1 MRLEDK
7 IRDIPDFPQKGI
19 IFKDITPLIGDPKGF
34 KATLDRLAEVCKGK
48 NVDAIVALESR
59 GFLFGAP
66 LAYNLGVG
74 IIPIRKKGK
83 LPSETFQMEYSLE
96 YGTNVVEIHRDALA
110 PGQRVLIVD
119 DLLATGG
126 TALAAAKLVEKLGAV
141 VTGLV
146 FVIELTFLQGRDKLA
161 GYDVTSLICY

>member
-1 MRLEDK
+1 MRLEDR

-19 IFKDITPLIGDPKGF
+19 VFKDICPLIGDGQGLKL
-34 KATLDRLAEVCKGK
+34 AVDRLQEVARDKK
-48 NVDAIVALESR
+48 IDAIVALESR

-74 IIPIRKKGK
+74 IIPVRKQGK
-83 LPSETFQMEYSLE
+83 LPSETFKMEYALE

-110 PGQRVLIVD
+110 PGQKVLIVD

-126 TALAAAKLVEKLGAV
+126 TALAAAKLVEMLGATV
-141 VTGLV
+141 EAMV
-146 FVIELTFLQGRDKLA
+146 FVIELTFLRGREKLA
-161 GYDVTSLICY
+161 GYQVTSLVQY

>member
-19 IFKDITPLIGDPKGF
+19 VFKDICPLIGDSQGLKL
-34 KATLDRLAEVCKGK
+34 AIDRLQEVTRDKK
-48 NVDAIVALESR
+48 VDAIVALESR

-74 IIPIRKKGK
+74 IIPVRKQGK
-83 LPSETFQMEYSLE
+83 LPSETFKMEYALE

-110 PGQRVLIVD
+110 PGQKVLIVD

-126 TALAAAKLVEKLGAV
+126 TALAAAKLVEMLGATV
-141 VTGLV
+141 EAMV
-146 FVIELTFLQGRDKLA
+146 FVIELTFLRGREKLA
-161 GYDVTSLICY
+161 GYQVTSLVQY

>member
-1 MRLEDK
+1 MRLEDR

-19 IFKDITPLIGDPKGF
+19 VFKDICPLIGDGQGLKL
-34 KATLDRLAEVCKGK
+34 AVDRLQEVTRHKK
-48 NVDAIVALESR
+48 IDAIVALESR

-74 IIPIRKKGK
+74 IIPVRKQGK
-83 LPSETFQMEYSLE
+83 LPSETFKMEYALE

-110 PGQRVLIVD
+110 PGQKVLIVD

-126 TALAAAKLVEKLGAV
+126 TALAAAKLVEMLGATV
-141 VTGLV
+141 EAMV
-146 FVIELTFLQGRDKLA
+146 FVIELTFLRGREKLA
-161 GYDVTSLICY
+161 GYQVTSLVQY

>member
-1 MRLEDK
+1 MRLEDR

-19 IFKDITPLIGDPKGF
+19 VFKDICPLIGDAQGLKL
-34 KATLDRLAEVCKGK
+34 AVDRLQEVARDKK
-48 NVDAIVALESR
+48 IDAIVALESR

-74 IIPIRKKGK
+74 IIPVRKQGK
-83 LPSETFQMEYSLE
+83 LPSETFKMEYALE

-110 PGQRVLIVD
+110 PGQKVLIVD

-126 TALAAAKLVEKLGAV
+126 TALAAAKLVEMLGATV
-141 VTGLV
+141 EAMV
-146 FVIELTFLQGRDKLA
+146 FVIELTFLRGREKLA
-161 GYDVTSLICY
+161 GYQVTSLVQY

>member
-19 IFKDITPLIGDPKGF
+19 VFKDICPLIGDAQGLKL
-34 KATLDRLAEVCKGK
+34 AVDRLQEVARDKK
-48 NVDAIVALESR
+48 IDAIVALESR

-74 IIPIRKKGK
+74 IIPVRKQGK
-83 LPSETFQMEYSLE
+83 LPSETFKMEYALE

-110 PGQRVLIVD
+110 PGQKVLIVD

-126 TALAAAKLVEKLGAV
+126 TALAAAKLVEMLGATV
-141 VTGLV
+141 EAMV
-146 FVIELTFLQGRDKLA
+146 
-161 GYDVTSLICY
+161 